1 MPNPDK
7 TFWRYMHQ
15 KPSYKF
21 NAGKGKFFPL
31 SFVPVIFYRK
41 SNVSIV
47 HADDAVI
54 ADGNPM
60 GILSKVVNHRL
71 CAVKRFLTIRNPF
84 RIITEI
90 NQFFERIMVTVFFG
104 SSMKLKLISI
114 PEIFQ
119 LIHIFSTKNFG
130 DSPYRKKK
138 RSTVGRKRTD
148 YYCYLPAAHKGRN
161 NPNTERSFGSFGTGR
176 K

>member
-1 MPNPDK
+1 MFAARTKKSVMPNPDK

-114 PEIFQ
+114 PEMFH
-119 LIHIFSTKNFG
+119 LIHIFSTKN
-130 DSPYRKKK
+130 
-138 RSTVGRKRTD
+138 
-148 YYCYLPAAHKGRN
+148 C
-161 NPNTERSFGSFGTGR
+161 
-176 K
+176 

>member
-1 MPNPDK
+1 MVFEAVVFQDAHHRIYTHKCLSHKAVLIFPASPYLEASKDTFGIQGDSGISKLLVFAARTKKSVMPNPDK

-90 NQFFERIMVTVFFG
+90 NQFFERIMVTVF
-104 SSMKLKLISI
+104 SAV
-114 PEIFQ
+114 P
-119 LIHIFSTKNFG
+119 
-130 DSPYRKKK
+130 
-138 RSTVGRKRTD
+138 
-148 YYCYLPAAHKGRN
+148 
-161 NPNTERSFGSFGTGR
+161 
-176 K
+176 

>member
-84 RIITEI
+84 RD
-90 NQFFERIMVTVFFG
+90 
-104 SSMKLKLISI
+104 K
-114 PEIFQ
+114 
-119 LIHIFSTKNFG
+119 
-130 DSPYRKKK
+130 
-138 RSTVGRKRTD
+138 
-148 YYCYLPAAHKGRN
+148 YYYSLDLNYYLN
-161 NPNTERSFGSFGTGR
+161 NLEDDAYEA
-176 K
+176 

>member
-21 NAGKGKFFPL
+21 NTGKGQFFPL

-41 SNVSIV
+41 SNVFIV
-47 HADDAVI
+47 HTDDAVI

-114 PEIFQ
+114 PAVLYGYEDESSFQ
-119 LIHIFSTKNFG
+119 
-130 DSPYRKKK
+130 SPMYAGCRYNRQQHQGALDQ
-138 RSTVGRKRTD
+138 RSV
-148 YYCYLPAAHKGRN
+148 P
-161 NPNTERSFGSFGTGR
+161 
-176 K
+176 

>member
-71 CAVKRFLTIRNPF
+71 CAVKRFLTI